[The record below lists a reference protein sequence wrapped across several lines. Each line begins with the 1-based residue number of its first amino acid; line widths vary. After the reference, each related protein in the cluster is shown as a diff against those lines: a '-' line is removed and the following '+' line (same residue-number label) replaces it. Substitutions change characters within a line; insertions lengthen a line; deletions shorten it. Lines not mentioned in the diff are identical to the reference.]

1 MKDLDKLFGKYGIDQ
16 LTNGCSTGNNW
27 FGSGEVIE
35 SLSPVDGKLIREV
48 SCGSKKDFDDIIKI
62 SKKAFDDF
70 RKNPARFYDTVI
82 VLSEK

>member
-62 SKKAFDDF
+62 SKKAFNDF
-70 RKNPARFYDTVI
+70 NDSKLKFRI
-82 VLSEK
+82 